1 MQGPLLAQFECKTC
15 FRYLYKG
22 KPFWVCST
30 GLAACR
36 CSSPRT
42 LLACRKTRPRAMS
55 MARDLPCLQWQAC
68 CQAVAGPEGSRYQV
82 LGNSGIVQHTSQ
94 QGGAAIQ
101 SGCINGI
108 RAEAAAI
115 P

>member
-1 MQGPLLAQFECKTC
+1 
-15 FRYLYKG
+15 
-22 KPFWVCST
+22 
-30 GLAACR
+30 
-36 CSSPRT
+36 
-42 LLACRKTRPRAMS
+42 MS

-94 QGGAAIQ
+94 RGGAAIQ